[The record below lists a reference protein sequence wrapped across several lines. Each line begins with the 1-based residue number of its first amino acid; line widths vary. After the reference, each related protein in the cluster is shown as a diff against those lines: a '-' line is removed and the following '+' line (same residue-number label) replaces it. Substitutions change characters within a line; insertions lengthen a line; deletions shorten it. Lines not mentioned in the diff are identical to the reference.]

1 MRTAPSLATRTGRA
15 FHASMIVAALAVG
28 ALQMYHVHGGLLT
41 DYGADAFGT
50 AWVYATMRLGRSI
63 IQRGQ
68 SASAGRS
75 AIVVFSVV
83 HGLGVRTARAHRA
96 GPLRPVRRH
105 DVRRHARGVL
115 GDRPPIALRLCLIR
129 FVN

>member
-75 AIVVFSVV
+75 AIVVFLLCMAWE
-83 HGLGVRTARAHRA
+83 LGQRAHVVPGRFDPYDVMTYVVTLA
-96 GPLRPVRRH
+96 VCWEIDRRS
-105 DVRRHARGVL
+105 
-115 GDRPPIALRLCLIR
+115 P
-129 FVN
+129 FVETV